1 MSLLKREA
9 IKGGIKN
16 LFKRVKPKPKPNTK
30 PSTSITT
37 TKPASPSIFPS
48 EMVAPFVGS
57 GKAIQSTLR
66 SIGRNPGR
74 PEGSAV
80 TGAIRAAGYGGV
92 PAAGLY
98 MGLTGDGDEGMQAS
112 KPQLPSKEVEVESS
126 DALKDILK
134 QKTMEIAIEAGRESP
149 VFFDYVK
156 AFPSSYM
163 EKVSRDPEF
172 AKQMM
177 AGFLAMMQPS
187 QGFVPRN
194 AISDFGQAA
203 MAEEARQEAAMT
215 DQEQLLEMSNE
226 DIDRLQKIQRG
237 ATPRDAT
244 KDASEASA
252 VEGIIK
258 EILYGSKASKKDKVY
273 DKQGNVLSKFELLQ
287 IYRESDGDINII
299 KDSVSAGA

>member
-1 MSLLKREA
+1 MALRDKLAKSGIESLFRR
-9 IKGGIKN
+9 
-16 LFKRVKPKPKPNTK
+16 FKPKPKPKPK
-30 PSTSITT
+30 PSTSISK
-37 TKPASPSIFPS
+37 TKTIDPRDSFIPVGVQPILSSGKEIAKKVASP
-48 EMVAPFVGS
+48 
-57 GKAIQSTLR
+57 GKYSPNVKQAIGNISL
-66 SIGRNPGR
+66 
-74 PEGSAV
+74 
-80 TGAIRAAGYGGV
+80 GAF

-134 QKTMEIAIEAGRESP
+134 QKTMEIAMEAGRESP

-187 QGFVPRN
+187 EGFVPRN

-203 MAEEARQEAAMT
+203 MAEEARQEAAKT
-215 DQEQLLEMSNE
+215 DQEQLLEMSDE

-258 EILYGSKASKKDKVY
+258 EILYGPKASKKDKVY

-299 KDSVSAGA
+299 KNSVSAGV

>member
-1 MSLLKREA
+1 MALRDKLAKSGIGSLISKL
-9 IKGGIKN
+9 
-16 LFKRVKPKPKPNTK
+16 KPKPKPK
-30 PSTSITT
+30 PRPGTSISK
-37 TKPASPSIFPS
+37 TKTIDPRDSFFPVEIQPALSSAKEIAKKVAVRPKNYSPNVKQAI
-48 EMVAPFVGS
+48 
-57 GKAIQSTLR
+57 GKTAL
-66 SIGRNPGR
+66 
-74 PEGSAV
+74 
-80 TGAIRAAGYGGV
+80 YGGV
-92 PAAGLY
+92 GAGLY
-98 MGLTGDGDEGMQAS
+98 GVGSMLRDDEEDTGPGLNKKNFI
-112 KPQLPSKEVEVESS
+112 KPPEEESS
-126 DALKDILK
+126 DKLGDILRE
-134 QKTMEIAIEAGRESP
+134 KTMTIANEAGRETP

-156 AFPSSYM
+156 AFPSSYQ
-163 EKVSRDPEF
+163 EKISRDPEF

-187 QGFVPRN
+187 EGFVPRN

-258 EILYGSKASKKDKVY
+258 EILYGSKASKKDQVY

>member
-1 MSLLKREA
+1 MALKKE
-9 IKGGIKN
+9 GIKKGIES
-16 LFKRVKPKPKPNTK
+16 LVRRFKPKPKPKPKPSKNITKTKPRDPRDSFIPVGVQPILSSGKEIAKKVARPGKYK
-30 PSTSITT
+30 PSTKQAI
-37 TKPASPSIFPS
+37 
-48 EMVAPFVGS
+48 
-57 GKAIQSTLR
+57 GKTAF
-66 SIGRNPGR
+66 
-74 PEGSAV
+74 
-80 TGAIRAAGYGGV
+80 YGGV

-98 MGLTGDGDEGMQAS
+98 MGLTGDGDEGMQAA
-112 KPQLPSKEVEVESS
+112 KPSLPSTEIEVESS
-126 DALKDILK
+126 DALKDILR
-134 QKTMEIAIEAGRESP
+134 QKTMEIAMEAGREKP

-187 QGFVPRN
+187 EGFVPRN

-203 MAEEARQEAAMT
+203 MAEGERKQAAKT
-215 DQEQLLEMSNE
+215 DQEQLLEMSDE

-244 KDASEASA
+244 KDAAEASA

-258 EILYGSKASKKDKVY
+258 EILYGPKASKEDKVY
-273 DKQGNVLSKFELLQ
+273 DRQGNVLSKFELLQ

>member
-1 MSLLKREA
+1 MAIKKEA
-9 IKGGIKN
+9 IKKGISS
-16 LFKRVKPKPKPNTK
+16 LFKNNKPKPKPAKNRDPRDTFV
-30 PSTSITT
+30 PTSLQ
-37 TKPASPSIFPS
+37 PVLS
-48 EMVAPFVGS
+48 S
-57 GKAIQSTLR
+57 GKEIAKKVAVRPKNYSPNLKQAIGNT
-66 SIGRNPGR
+66 
-74 PEGSAV
+74 AV
-80 TGAIRAAGYGGV
+80 FGGV

-98 MGLTGDGDEGMQAS
+98 MGLTGDGDEGMQAA
-112 KPQLPSKEVEVESS
+112 KPQLPSKKVEVESS
-126 DALKDILK
+126 DALADILR
-134 QKTMEIAIEAGRESP
+134 QKTMTIAMEAGRESP

-187 QGFVPRN
+187 EGFVPRN

-215 DQEQLLEMSNE
+215 DQEQLLEMSDE

-244 KDASEASA
+244 KDASEAAA

-258 EILYGSKASKKDKVY
+258 EILYGPKASKKDKVY

>member
-1 MSLLKREA
+1 MALSDKLAKSGIGSFLKK
-9 IKGGIKN
+9 I
-16 LFKRVKPKPKPNTK
+16 KPKPKPKPKPSKNITKTKPRDPRDSFIPVGVQPILSSGKEIAKKVARPSKYK
-30 PSTSITT
+30 PSTKQAI
-37 TKPASPSIFPS
+37 
-48 EMVAPFVGS
+48 
-57 GKAIQSTLR
+57 GKTAF
-66 SIGRNPGR
+66 
-74 PEGSAV
+74 
-80 TGAIRAAGYGGV
+80 YGGV
-92 PAAGLY
+92 PATGLY
-98 MGLTGDGDEGMQAS
+98 MGLTGDGDEGMQAA
-112 KPQLPSKEVEVESS
+112 KPQLPSKKVEVESS
-126 DALKDILK
+126 DALADILR
-134 QKTMEIAIEAGRESP
+134 QKTMTIAMEAGRETP

-187 QGFVPRN
+187 EGFVPRN

-203 MAEEARQEAAMT
+203 MAEGERQEAAKT
-215 DQEQLLEMSNE
+215 DQEQLLEMSDE

-244 KDASEASA
+244 KDAAEASA

-258 EILYGSKASKKDKVY
+258 EILYGPKASKEDKVY
-273 DKQGNVLSKFELLQ
+273 DRQGNVLSKFELLQ